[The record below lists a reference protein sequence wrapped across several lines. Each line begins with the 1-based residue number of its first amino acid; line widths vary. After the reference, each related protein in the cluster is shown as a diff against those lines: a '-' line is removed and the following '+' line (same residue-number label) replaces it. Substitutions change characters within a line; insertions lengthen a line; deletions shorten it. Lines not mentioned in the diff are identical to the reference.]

1 MQLTCQFSQE
11 CEQLY
16 KYKIDFTL
24 NNNGTTSQ
32 VSYFKEANNSQIY
45 TLEEI
50 GYFNYVMNKHIQTKM
65 RG

>member
-1 MQLTCQFSQE
+1 MSTFFILDLMFLFCENNNTIQNVQLTCQFSQE

-32 VSYFKEANNSQIY
+32 VSYFKEA
-45 TLEEI
+45 L
-50 GYFNYVMNKHIQTKM
+50 
-65 RG
+65 